1 MTSTEELTRWIESH
15 CPKELPGS
23 TFAYR
28 GGSHQAISDPAFQ
41 SWFDACLE
49 RGFTVPDWP
58 VEYGGAGFDKQQ
70 MAKLNE
76 AFRKTGAPVP
86 LIGGGKGMLGPMLLE
101 LGTDDQKSRHLLK
114 IARGE
119 VRWCQGYSEP
129 GAGSDLASL
138 QTRAVDNGD
147 YYLVNGSKIWTSNA
161 YESDWM
167 FCLVRTNT
175 EVAKQ
180 EGISF
185 VLIAMDDPGL
195 TVNQVD
201 LINGSSEFC
210 QVFFDDVK
218 AYKNDLVGQ
227 ENRGWSIAKRLLQIE
242 RSAVGDG
249 SFIPRA
255 GNLPEI
261 LEQYAPDDL
270 AARDRVLQH
279 QMQKAAYQLTQQ
291 RAAAEDKIPGA
302 ATFATSTFKYL
313 STRLESAGL
322 DTTIAL
328 MGSQGMGWE
337 GDNFTEHELEATR
350 EMLLSKGFLIAGGS
364 SEVQLNI
371 IAKRVLGLP
380 D

>member
-1 MTSTEELTRWIESH
+1 MTSTEELTRWIETH
-15 CPKELPGS
+15 CPKELLGG
-23 TFAYR
+23 TFAYS

-41 SWFDACLE
+41 SWFDACRE
-49 RGFTVPDWP
+49 KGFTVPDWP

-70 MAKLNE
+70 VATLNE

-86 LIGGGKGMLGPMLLE
+86 LFGHGKETLGPMLLE
-101 LGTDDQKSRHLLK
+101 LGTNDQKSRHLPK
-114 IARGE
+114 IANGE
-119 VRWCQGYSEP
+119 VCWCQGYSEP

-147 YYLVNGSKIWTSNA
+147 DYLVNGSKIWTSNA
-161 YESDWM
+161 YMSDWM

-175 EVAKQ
+175 VVAKQ

-195 TVNQVD
+195 TVNQID
-201 LINGSSEFC
+201 LINGSSDFC

-227 ENRGWSIAKRLLQIE
+227 ENRGWSIAKRLLQME

-255 GNLPEI
+255 GNLPEV
-261 LEQYAPDDL
+261 LEQYAPDDP

-279 QMQKAAYQLTQQ
+279 EMQRAAFQLTQQ
-291 RAAAEDKIPGA
+291 RAAAEQKTPGA
-302 ATFATSTFKYL
+302 ATFATSTFKYQ

-328 MGSQGMGWE
+328 MGSQGMGWG
-337 GDNFTEHELEATR
+337 GD
-350 EMLLSKGFLIAGGS
+350 
-364 SEVQLNI
+364 
-371 IAKRVLGLP
+371 